1 MPQKPSK
8 KKTSSKK
15 EPQIEISHAP
25 TSVVRQHEALTI
37 EIIIKILGLTPD
49 IVYVTDY
56 TPMDILAT
64 KKKMIARTKK
74 HYGIVLAEDYF
85 EDHLLKDYVLMI
97 AESQKEKNK

>member
-25 TSVVRQHEALTI
+25 TSVVMQFEDLTV
-37 EIIIKILGLTPD
+37 EIIIKIFGLTPD

-64 KKKMIARTKK
+64 TKQLISRTKK
-74 HYGIVLAEDYF
+74 HYGIVLTEEYF
-85 EDHLLKDYVLMI
+85 DNNLLKDYVLMI
-97 AESQKEKNK
+97 VESQKAKNK

>member
-1 MPQKPSK
+1 MSK
-8 KKTSSKK
+8 KSSNIKSDSK
-15 EPQIEISHAP
+15 PKIEISHAP
-25 TSVVRQHEALTI
+25 TSVVMQHEALTI

-49 IVYVTDY
+49 IVYVTDF

-74 HYGIVLAEDYF
+74 HYGIVLTEDYF

-97 AESQKEKNK
+97 ADSQKEKSK